1 MNYEWMSAV
10 QNLFI
15 LAMPTVIF
23 VLAIVMIV
31 LMIGLILRPFQVWY
45 WKIDKHGRE
54 LENLNS
60 QLYQLRR
67 EVGLKGALRAFTE
80 EENFP
85 KIAVKPKQEA
95 SVSVC
100 DEDTEKVVS
109 GNSESHDFEKKHEEY
124 GNFEN
129 EQKNGLRRY
138 NTDKYGRIYT
148 EEEIENQI
156 KD

>member
-1 MNYEWMSAV
+1 M
-10 QNLFI
+10 
-15 LAMPTVIF
+15 
-23 VLAIVMIV
+23 
-31 LMIGLILRPFQVWY
+31 
-45 WKIDKHGRE
+45 
-54 LENLNS
+54 
-60 QLYQLRR
+60 
-67 EVGLKGALRAFTE
+67 
-80 EENFP
+80 
-85 KIAVKPKQEA
+85 
-95 SVSVC
+95 C